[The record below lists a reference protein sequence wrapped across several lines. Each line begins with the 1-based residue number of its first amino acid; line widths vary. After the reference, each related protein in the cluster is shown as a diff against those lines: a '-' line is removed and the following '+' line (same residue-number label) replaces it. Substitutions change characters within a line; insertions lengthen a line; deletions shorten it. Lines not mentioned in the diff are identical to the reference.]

1 MPKLKQLSMKNF
13 LLIAVFFVSTFGFG
27 QDKSKPIIG
36 KDEFKINA
44 LFLIA
49 GAIDVGYERVLNEES
64 AIGVSIFLPITNE
77 INSKFMLT
85 PYYRYYF
92 GQKPATGF
100 YLEGF
105 GSLNSVEDEIYV
117 YTPNFDPAFSDYQY
131 KQINVTDFAFG
142 IGLGGKWIS
151 KKGVTFEINAGLGRN
166 LFSEYNKEDRNYEF
180 IGRGGISVG
189 YRF

>member
-1 MPKLKQLSMKNF
+1 MKNF

-36 KDEFKINA
+36 KDAFKINA

-64 AIGVSIFLPITNE
+64 AIGVSIFLPITDE

-151 KKGVTFEINAGLGRN
+151 KKGVTFEINAGFGRN
-166 LFSEYNKEDRNYEF
+166 LFSEYNKDDRNYEF

>member
-1 MPKLKQLSMKNF
+1 MKKFIVLVLFSLPLLS
-13 LLIAVFFVSTFGFG
+13 FG
-27 QDKSKPIIG
+27 QNSTPSKSG

-44 LFLIA
+44 LFLVL
-49 GAIDVGYERVLNEES
+49 GAFDVGYERVLNEES
-64 AIGVSIFLPITNE
+64 AIGVSLFVPITNDFDQ
-77 INSKFMLT
+77 KFMLT

-92 GQKPATGF
+92 GEDPATGF

-117 YTPNFDPAFSDYQY
+117 YTPNPDPAFYDYQY

-142 IGLGGKWIS
+142 LGLGGKWIS
-151 KKGVTFEINAGLGRN
+151 KKGVTLEINAGLGRN
-166 LFSEYNKEDRNYEF
+166 LFSNYNNYDRDYEF
-180 IGRGGISVG
+180 IGRAGVSVG

>member
-1 MPKLKQLSMKNF
+1 MKSLYKSELGKKEIIALYDQKLKDL
-13 LLIAVFFVSTFGFG
+13 
-27 QDKSKPIIG
+27 
-36 KDEFKINA
+36 
-44 LFLIA
+44 
-49 GAIDVGYERVLNEES
+49 
-64 AIGVSIFLPITNE
+64 E
-77 INSKFMLT
+77 IN
-85 PYYRYYF
+85 
-92 GQKPATGF
+92 
-100 YLEGF
+100 
-105 GSLNSVEDEIYV
+105 
-117 YTPNFDPAFSDYQY
+117 YQY

>member
-1 MPKLKQLSMKNF
+1 MKKS
-13 LLIAVFFVSTFGFG
+13 LLIAVFIVSTLGFG
-27 QDKSKPIIG
+27 QDKSNPIIG
-36 KDEFKINA
+36 KDEFKINTI
-44 LFLIA
+44 LLLA

-64 AIGVSIFLPITNE
+64 AIGVSIFLPITDE
-77 INSKFMLT
+77 INTKFMLT

-105 GSLNSVEDEIYV
+105 GSLNNVDDEIYV

-166 LFSEYNKEDRNYEF
+166 LFSAYNKEDRNYEF